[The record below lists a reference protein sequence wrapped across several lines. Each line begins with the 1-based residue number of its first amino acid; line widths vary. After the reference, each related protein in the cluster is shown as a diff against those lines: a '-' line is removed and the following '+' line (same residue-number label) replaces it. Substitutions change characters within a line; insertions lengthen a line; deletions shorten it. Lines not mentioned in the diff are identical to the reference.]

1 MPGGAL
7 IRILHRR
14 GAIGRAARQLA
25 FAALALHS
33 LVVAP
38 HVHFA
43 SAGAIAGI
51 AAAGEPTDAPAA
63 PKHDCPIWMA
73 HGTAGAAL
81 PAPFVAV
88 PPPPFACGASVRLV
102 AADISGSR
110 GPAPFAARAPP
121 ESTV

>member
-1 MPGGAL
+1 MPGGVL
-7 IRILHRR
+7 IRILRRR
-14 GAIGRAARQLA
+14 GAIGRAGHLLA
-25 FAALALHS
+25 IAALALNAF
-33 LVVAP
+33 VVAP
-38 HVHFA
+38 HVHLV
-43 SAGAIAGI
+43 SPAIA
-51 AAAGEPTDAPAA
+51 APGEPDSAPPA